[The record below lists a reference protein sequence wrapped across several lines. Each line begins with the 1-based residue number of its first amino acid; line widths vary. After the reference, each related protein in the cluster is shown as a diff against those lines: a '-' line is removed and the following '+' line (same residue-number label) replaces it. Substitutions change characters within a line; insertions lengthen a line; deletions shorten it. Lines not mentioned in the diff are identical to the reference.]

1 MGAGVLKLRK
11 LPEEFCNM
19 RLENKVAIVTG
30 CARERG
36 IGRAIA
42 MRLADEGAHVVVADY
57 CRSMPEYPDA
67 KFGQKEELEGVAAA
81 IRKVGRRS
89 LAVKVDV
96 TDEAEVAQMAAAA
109 MKEFGRV
116 DILCNNAG
124 GGVGGGPVIQQTLD
138 SWNRTVAINLT
149 GTFLCA
155 KHVAPKI
162 IAGGRGG
169 RIINTASI
177 AGKRGG
183 PMMAAYSAAKHGVIG
198 LTRSL
203 ALELGAFNITVNAVC
218 PGFVETQLFE
228 GLINMV
234 GSTRNLNR
242 EQVLKTFVNQVPMGR
257 MQTGEDVANVVAF
270 LASEDGGYMT
280 GQALNICGGVEVH

>member
-1 MGAGVLKLRK
+1 V
-11 LPEEFCNM
+11 

-42 MRLADEGAHVVVADY
+42 MRLAQEGAHVVVADY

-67 KFGQKEELEGVAAA
+67 KFGQMEELEGVAAE
-81 IRKVGRRS
+81 IRKLGRRS

-109 MKEFGRV
+109 MKEFGQV

-138 SWNRTVAINLT
+138 SWNRTVGVNLT

-203 ALELGAFNITVNAVC
+203 ALELGAFKITVNAVC

-234 GSTRNLNR
+234 GSTRNMNR
-242 EQVLKTFVNQVPMGR
+242 EQVLKTFVQQVPMGR
-257 MQTGEDVANVVAF
+257 METGEDVANVVAF

>member
-1 MGAGVLKLRK
+1 
-11 LPEEFCNM
+11 M

-42 MRLADEGAHVVVADY
+42 TRLAAEGAHVVVADY
-57 CRSMPEYPDA
+57 CRSMTEYPDA
-67 KFGQKEELEGVAAA
+67 KFGQMEELEGVAAE
-81 IRKVGRRS
+81 IRKLGRRS
-89 LAVKVDV
+89 IAVKVDV
-96 TDEAEVAQMAAAA
+96 TDEAEVARMAEAAT
-109 MKEFGRV
+109 KEFGRV

-198 LTRSL
+198 LTQSL
-203 ALELGAFNITVNAVC
+203 ARELGSFNITVNAVC
-218 PGFVETQLFE
+218 PGFVETQLLE

-234 GSTRNLNR
+234 GSTRNMSR
-242 EQVLKTFVNQVPMGR
+242 EQVLKTFVSQVPMGR

>member
-1 MGAGVLKLRK
+1 
-11 LPEEFCNM
+11 M
-19 RLENKVAIVTG
+19 RLEGKVAVVTG

-42 MRLADEGAHVVVADY
+42 MRLAREGANVVAADY
-57 CRSMPEYPDA
+57 CRSIAEYPDA
-67 KFGQKEELEGVAAA
+67 KFGQMEELEGLAAE
-81 IRKVGRRS
+81 IRKIGRRS
-89 LAVKVDV
+89 IAVKVDV
-96 TDEAEVAQMAAAA
+96 TDEAEVAAMAEAA

-124 GGVGGGPVIQQTLD
+124 GGVGGGPVVQQTLD

-183 PMMAAYSAAKHGVIG
+183 PMMAAYSSAKHGVIG

-234 GSTRNLNR
+234 GTTRHMNR
-242 EQVLKTFVNQVPMGR
+242 EQVLKTFVQQVPMGR
-257 MQTGEDVANVVAF
+257 MENGDDVANVVAF

-280 GQALNICGGVEVH
+280 GQALNICGGVETH

>member
-1 MGAGVLKLRK
+1 
-11 LPEEFCNM
+11 M
-19 RLENKVAIVTG
+19 RLEGKVAVVTG

-42 MRLADEGAHVVVADY
+42 MRLAKEGANVVAADY
-57 CRSMPEYPDA
+57 CRALAEYPDA
-67 KFGQKEELEGVAAA
+67 KFGQMEELEGLVAD
-81 IRKVGRRS
+81 IRKLGRRS
-89 LAVKVDV
+89 IAVKVDV
-96 TDEAEVAQMAAAA
+96 TDEAEVAAMAEAA

-183 PMMAAYSAAKHGVIG
+183 PMMAAYSSAKHGVIG

-234 GSTRNLNR
+234 GTTRNMNR
-242 EQVLKTFVNQVPMGR
+242 EQVLKTFVQQVPMGR
-257 MQTGEDVANVVAF
+257 MENGDDVANVVAF
-270 LASEDGGYMT
+270 LASDDGGYMT
-280 GQALNICGGVEVH
+280 GQALNICGGVETH

>member
-1 MGAGVLKLRK
+1 
-11 LPEEFCNM
+11 M
-19 RLENKVAIVTG
+19 RLEGKVAVVTG

-42 MRLADEGAHVVVADY
+42 MRLAKEGANVVAADY
-57 CRSMPEYPDA
+57 CRAIAEYPDA
-67 KFGQKEELEGVAAA
+67 KFGQMEELEGLVAD
-81 IRKVGRRS
+81 IRKLGRRS
-89 LAVKVDV
+89 IAVKVDV
-96 TDEAEVAQMAAAA
+96 TDEAEVAAMAEAA

-183 PMMAAYSAAKHGVIG
+183 PMMAAYSSAKHGVIG

-203 ALELGAFNITVNAVC
+203 ALELGTFSITVNAVC

-234 GSTRNLNR
+234 GTTRNMNR
-242 EQVLKTFVNQVPMGR
+242 EQVLKTFVQQVPMGR
-257 MQTGEDVANVVAF
+257 MENGDDVANVVAF
-270 LASEDGGYMT
+270 LASDDGGYMT
-280 GQALNICGGVEVH
+280 GQALNICGGVETH

>member
-1 MGAGVLKLRK
+1 
-11 LPEEFCNM
+11 M

-57 CRSMPEYPDA
+57 CRSMAEYPDA
-67 KFGQKEELEGVAAA
+67 KFGQMEELEGVASA
-81 IRKVGRRS
+81 IRKLGRRS

-96 TDEAEVAQMAAAA
+96 TDEHEVAQMAESA

-116 DILCNNAG
+116 DILCSNAG

-138 SWNRTVAINLT
+138 SWNRTVGINLT
-149 GTFLCA
+149 GAFLCA

-242 EQVLKTFVNQVPMGR
+242 EQVLKTFVSQVPMGR

>member
-1 MGAGVLKLRK
+1 MG
-11 LPEEFCNM
+11 
-19 RLENKVAIVTG
+19 LENKVAIVTG

-67 KFGQKEELEGVAAA
+67 KFGQMEELEGVAAE
-81 IRKVGRRS
+81 IRKIGRRS

-96 TDEAEVAQMAAAA
+96 TDEAEVANMADAA

-116 DILCNNAG
+116 DILCSNAG

-138 SWNRTVAINLT
+138 SWNRTVGINLT

-203 ALELGAFNITVNAVC
+203 ALELGAFKITVNAVC

-234 GSTRNLNR
+234 GSTRNMNR
-242 EQVLKTFVNQVPMGR
+242 EEVLKTFVNQVPMGR

>member
-1 MGAGVLKLRK
+1 V
-11 LPEEFCNM
+11 

-67 KFGQKEELEGVAAA
+67 KFGQMEELEGVAAA
-81 IRKVGRRS
+81 IRKLGRRS

-96 TDEAEVAQMAAAA
+96 TDEHEVSQMAEAA

-116 DILCNNAG
+116 DILCSNAG

-138 SWNRTVAINLT
+138 SWNRTVGINLT

-228 GLINMV
+228 GLIKMV

>member
-1 MGAGVLKLRK
+1 
-11 LPEEFCNM
+11 M
-19 RLENKVAIVTG
+19 RLEGKVAIMTG

-42 MRLADEGAHVVVADY
+42 MRLASEGANIVAADY

-67 KFGQKEELEGVAAA
+67 KFGQMAELEGVASE
-81 IRKVGRRS
+81 IRKLGRRS
-89 LAVKVDV
+89 IAVKVDV
-96 TDEAEVAQMAAAA
+96 TDEAEVATMADAA

-124 GGVGGGPVIQQTLD
+124 GGVSGGPVIQQTLD
-138 SWNRTVAINLT
+138 SWNRTVGINLT
-149 GTFLCA
+149 GAFLCA

-177 AGKRGG
+177 AGKRGS
-183 PMMAAYSAAKHGVIG
+183 PMMVAYSAAKHGVIG

-203 ALELGAFNITVNAVC
+203 ALELGAFKITVNAVC
-218 PGFVETQLFE
+218 PGFVETQLLE
-228 GLINMV
+228 GLINMI
-234 GSTRNLNR
+234 GSTRKLNR
-242 EQVLKTFVNQVPMGR
+242 EQVLETFVRQVPMGR
-257 MQTGEDVANVVAF
+257 IETGEDVANVVAF
-270 LASEDGGYMT
+270 LASEDG
-280 GQALNICGGVEVH
+280 

>member
-1 MGAGVLKLRK
+1 
-11 LPEEFCNM
+11 M

-42 MRLADEGAHVVVADY
+42 MRLANEGAHVVVADY

-67 KFGQKEELEGVAAA
+67 KFGQMEELEGVAAA
-81 IRKVGRRS
+81 IRKLGRRS

-96 TDEAEVAQMAAAA
+96 TDEHEVSQMAEAA

-116 DILCNNAG
+116 DILCSNAG

-138 SWNRTVAINLT
+138 SWNRTVGINLT

-155 KHVAPKI
+155 KHVAPRI

-228 GLINMV
+228 GLIKMV

>member
-1 MGAGVLKLRK
+1 
-11 LPEEFCNM
+11 M

-67 KFGQKEELEGVAAA
+67 KFGQMEELEGVAAA
-81 IRKVGRRS
+81 IRKLGRRS

-96 TDEAEVAQMAAAA
+96 TDEHEVAQMAESA

-138 SWNRTVAINLT
+138 SWNRTVGINLT

-203 ALELGAFNITVNAVC
+203 ALELGSFNITVNAVC

-234 GSTRNLNR
+234 GSTRNMNR

>member
-1 MGAGVLKLRK
+1 MTQ
-11 LPEEFCNM
+11 
-19 RLENKVAIVTG
+19 RLEDKVAIVTG

-42 MRLADEGAHVVVADY
+42 MRLARDGAHIVAADY
-57 CRSMPEYPDA
+57 CRSIPEYPDA
-67 KFGQKEELEGVAAA
+67 KFGQAAELESLVAD
-81 IRKVGRRS
+81 IRKLGRRAI
-89 LAVKVDV
+89 AVKVDV
-96 TDEAEVAQMAAAA
+96 TDEVEVSAMAEVAA
-109 MKEFGRV
+109 KELGRV

-124 GGVGGGPVIQQTLD
+124 GGVGGGPVVQQPLD

-149 GTFLCA
+149 GTFLCS
-155 KHVAPKI
+155 KHVAPKM
-162 IAGGRGG
+162 IAAGNGG

-183 PMMAAYSAAKHGVIG
+183 PGMAAYCAAKHGVIG

-203 ALELGAFNITVNAVC
+203 ALELGQFGITVNAVC

-234 GSTRNLNR
+234 GATRNLNR
-242 EQVLKTFVNQVPMGR
+242 EEVLKTFVAQVPMGR
-257 MQTGEDVANVVAF
+257 MENGDDVADVVAF
-270 LASEDGGYMT
+270 LASTDGGYMT
-280 GQALNICGGVEVH
+280 GQALNICGGVETH

>member
-1 MGAGVLKLRK
+1 
-11 LPEEFCNM
+11 M
-19 RLENKVAIVTG
+19 RIENKVAIVTG
-30 CARERG
+30 CARARG

-42 MRLADEGAHVVVADY
+42 MRLAQEGAHVVVADY
-57 CRSMPEYPDA
+57 CRSMAEYPDA
-67 KFGQKEELEGVAAA
+67 KFGQMEELEGVAAE
-81 IRKVGRRS
+81 IRSLGRRS

-96 TDEAEVAQMAAAA
+96 TDETEVAQMAAAA
-109 MKEFGRV
+109 VKEFGRV

-138 SWNRTVAINLT
+138 SWNRTVGINLT

-203 ALELGAFNITVNAVC
+203 ALELGAFKITVNAVC

-234 GSTRNLNR
+234 GSTRNMNR
-242 EQVLKTFVNQVPMGR
+242 EQVLKTFVQQVPMGR

>member
-1 MGAGVLKLRK
+1 
-11 LPEEFCNM
+11 M

-42 MRLADEGAHVVVADY
+42 TRLAEEGAHVVVADY
-57 CRSMPEYPDA
+57 CRSIAEYPDA
-67 KFGQKEELEGVAAA
+67 KFGQMEELEGVAEE
-81 IRKVGRRS
+81 IRKLGRRS

-138 SWNRTVAINLT
+138 SWNRTVGINLT

-162 IAGGRGG
+162 ISGGRGG

-203 ALELGAFNITVNAVC
+203 ALELGAFKITVNAVC

-234 GSTRNLNR
+234 GSTRNMNR
-242 EQVLKTFVNQVPMGR
+242 EQVLKTFVSQVPMGR

>member
-1 MGAGVLKLRK
+1 
-11 LPEEFCNM
+11 M

-57 CRSMPEYPDA
+57 CRSMAEYPDA
-67 KFGQKEELEGVAAA
+67 KFGQMEELEGVAAA
-81 IRKVGRRS
+81 IRKLGRRS

-96 TDEAEVAQMAAAA
+96 TDEHEVAQMAESA

-116 DILCNNAG
+116 DILCSNAG

-138 SWNRTVAINLT
+138 SWNRTVGINLT

-242 EQVLKTFVNQVPMGR
+242 EQVLKTFVSQVPMGR

>member
-1 MGAGVLKLRK
+1 
-11 LPEEFCNM
+11 M
-19 RLENKVAIVTG
+19 RLEGKVAIVTG
-30 CARERG
+30 CGRELG

-42 MRLADEGAHVVVADY
+42 MRLAHEGANIVAADY

-67 KFGQKEELEGVAAA
+67 KFGQMAELEGVAAE
-81 IRKVGRRS
+81 IRKLGRRS
-89 LAVKVDV
+89 IAVKVDV
-96 TDEAEVAQMAAAA
+96 TDESEVSAMAEAA

-124 GGVGGGPVIQQTLD
+124 GGVGGGPVMQQTLD

-149 GTFLCA
+149 GAFLCS

-162 IAGGRGG
+162 VAGGRGG

-183 PMMAAYSAAKHGVIG
+183 PMMAAYCAAKHGVIG

-203 ALELGAFNITVNAVC
+203 ALELGSFNITVNAVC

-234 GSTRNLNR
+234 GATRNLDR
-242 EQVLKTFVNQVPMGR
+242 AGVLKTFVQQVPMGR
-257 MQTGEDVANVVAF
+257 METGDDVANVVAF

>member
-1 MGAGVLKLRK
+1 
-11 LPEEFCNM
+11 M

-42 MRLADEGAHVVVADY
+42 MRLADEGAHVMVADY
-57 CRSMPEYPDA
+57 CRSMAEYPDA
-67 KFGQKEELEGVAAA
+67 KFGQMEELEGVAAA
-81 IRKVGRRS
+81 IRKLGRRS

-96 TDEAEVAQMAAAA
+96 TDEHEVAQMAESA

-116 DILCNNAG
+116 DILCSNAG

-138 SWNRTVAINLT
+138 SWNRTVGINLT
-149 GTFLCA
+149 GAFLCA

-162 IAGGRGG
+162 IEGGRGG

-242 EQVLKTFVNQVPMGR
+242 EQVLKTFVSQVPMGR

>member
-1 MGAGVLKLRK
+1 
-11 LPEEFCNM
+11 M

-67 KFGQKEELEGVAAA
+67 KFGQMEELEGVAAA
-81 IRKVGRRS
+81 IRKLGRRS

-96 TDEAEVAQMAAAA
+96 TDEAEVAQMAEAA

-116 DILCNNAG
+116 DILCSNAG

-138 SWNRTVAINLT
+138 SWNRTVGINLT

-162 IAGGRGG
+162 IASGRGG

-234 GSTRNLNR
+234 GATRNMNR

>member
-1 MGAGVLKLRK
+1 
-11 LPEEFCNM
+11 M
-19 RLENKVAIVTG
+19 RLEGKVAVVTG

-42 MRLADEGAHVVVADY
+42 MRLAKEGANVVAADY
-57 CRSMPEYPDA
+57 CRAMAEYPDA
-67 KFGQKEELEGVAAA
+67 KFGQMEELEGLVAD
-81 IRKVGRRS
+81 IRKLGRRS
-89 LAVKVDV
+89 IAVKVDV
-96 TDEAEVAQMAAAA
+96 TDEAEVAAMAEAA

-203 ALELGAFNITVNAVC
+203 ALELGVFNITVNAVC

-234 GSTRNLNR
+234 GTTRNMNR
-242 EQVLKTFVNQVPMGR
+242 EQVLKTFVQQVPMGR
-257 MQTGEDVANVVAF
+257 MENGDDVANVVAF
-270 LASEDGGYMT
+270 LASDDGGYMT
-280 GQALNICGGVEVH
+280 GQALNICGGVETH

>member
-1 MGAGVLKLRK
+1 
-11 LPEEFCNM
+11 M

-67 KFGQKEELEGVAAA
+67 KFGQMEDLEGVAAA

-116 DILCNNAG
+116 DILCSNAG
-124 GGVGGGPVIQQTLD
+124 GGVGGGPVTQQTLD

>member
-1 MGAGVLKLRK
+1 
-11 LPEEFCNM
+11 M
-19 RLENKVAIVTG
+19 RLEGKVAIVTG
-30 CARERG
+30 CGRERG

-42 MRLADEGAHVVVADY
+42 IRLAREGANVVAADY

-67 KFGQKEELEGVAAA
+67 KFGQMAELEGVAAEV
-81 IRKVGRRS
+81 RKLGRLS
-89 LAVKVDV
+89 IAVKVDV
-96 TDEAEVAQMAAAA
+96 TDEAEVAAMAEAA

-138 SWNRTVAINLT
+138 SWNRTVAVNLT
-149 GTFLCA
+149 GSFLCA

-183 PMMAAYSAAKHGVIG
+183 PMMAAYSAAKHGVVG

-203 ALELGAFNITVNAVC
+203 ALELGPSNITVNAVC

-234 GSTRNLNR
+234 GATRGMNR
-242 EQVLKTFVNQVPMGR
+242 EQVLRTFVQQVPMGR
-257 MQTGEDVANVVAF
+257 METGDDVANVVAF

>member
-1 MGAGVLKLRK
+1 
-11 LPEEFCNM
+11 M

-57 CRSMPEYPDA
+57 CRSMAEYPDA
-67 KFGQKEELEGVAAA
+67 KFGQMEELEGVAAA
-81 IRKVGRRS
+81 IRKLGRRS

-96 TDEAEVAQMAAAA
+96 TDEAEVAQMAESA

-116 DILCNNAG
+116 DILCSNAG

-138 SWNRTVAINLT
+138 SWNRTVGINLT
-149 GTFLCA
+149 GAFLCA

-242 EQVLKTFVNQVPMGR
+242 EQVLKTFVSQVPMGR